1 MLPPPGVRQAHTI
14 ARNATGLIAAMLS
27 LYAFPVAGTQ
37 NLVATLL
44 PVALMPVI
52 AHDALVDLQRRG
64 VFGSGC
70 ATVKLAT
77 RTAVAAAL
85 TIGTYAGAG
94 LTADVAR
101 AYFGGVPLDL
111 PGTDWIRVS
120 REQADDLRWVTE
132 QLSSCAASYSVPGMP
147 SFAFWTKHSLPTT
160 LNINDVLAFLG
171 PAQQASIVQELSRL
185 PDLCIVFN
193 PTILK
198 LFDRGQIATN
208 PPLLRYLSND
218 FVPRAERHGY
228 VILARRSDGSKTN
241 QQNGQ

>member
-14 ARNATGLIAAMLS
+14 ARNAAGLIATMLS

-37 NLVATLL
+37 ILVATLL

-64 VFGSGC
+64 VVGSGC

-85 TIGTYAGAG
+85 TIGVAG
-94 LTADVAR
+94 LTARVAR
-101 AYFGGVPLDL
+101 AYFGDVPLDL
-111 PGTDWIRVS
+111 PGTDGIRVS
-120 REQADDLRWVTE
+120 REQADDLRWVTA

-147 SFAFWTKHSLPTT
+147 SFVFWTKHSLPTT
-160 LNINDVLAFLG
+160 LNMNDVLAFIG
-171 PAQQASIVQELSRL
+171 PAQQTSIVQELSRL

-228 VILARRSDGSKTN
+228 VILARRGDASKTN
-241 QQNGQ
+241 

>member
-120 REQADDLRWVTE
+120 REQADDLRWVTA
-132 QLSSCAASYSVPGMP
+132 QLSSCAASYSVPGML

-228 VILARRSDGSKTN
+228 VILARRGDASKTN